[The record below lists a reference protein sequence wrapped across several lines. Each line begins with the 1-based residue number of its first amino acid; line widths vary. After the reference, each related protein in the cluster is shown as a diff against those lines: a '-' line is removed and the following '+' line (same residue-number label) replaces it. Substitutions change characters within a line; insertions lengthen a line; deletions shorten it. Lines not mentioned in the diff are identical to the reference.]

1 MQKQAENAKR
11 IDNILNEPR
20 TRFGLDFSILL
31 YALAFSVVVF
41 LVGSLSGQ
49 SFLHWVGL
57 VSFPALSLTG
67 YLLTKEDPQMLT
79 ILILNVMQA
88 SHYDPGKD

>member
-1 MQKQAENAKR
+1 MQKEAGNAKR

-41 LVGSLSGQ
+41 LVGSLAGQ

-57 VSFPALSLTG
+57 VSFPSLAIAG
-67 YLLTKEDPQMLT
+67 YWLTKEDPQMLT
-79 ILILNVMQA
+79 ILVLNVMQS